1 MNIEFTARHFN
12 APNNLRDYAEKEV
25 SRILKYHSRA
35 VQCQIILIQENN
47 QFTTELNLSIP
58 QRKLNVKD
66 TTDNVRKSIDSAVRK
81 MIKRVS
87 KIKIKQRPVG

>member
-1 MNIEFTARHFN
+1 MNIEFTARHFH
-12 APNNLRDYAEKEV
+12 APDNLRDYAEKEV
-25 SRILKYHSRA
+25 SRILKYNSRA
-35 VQCQIILIQENN
+35 VQCQVILIQENN

-66 TTDNVRKSIDSAVRK
+66 TTDNVTKSIDRAVRK

-87 KIKIKQRPVG
+87 KIKTKQRPMG

>member
-1 MNIEFTARHFN
+1 MNIEFTARHFH
-12 APNNLRDYAEKEV
+12 ARDNLRDYAEKEV
-25 SRILKYHSRA
+25 FRILKYHSRA
-35 VQCQIILIQENN
+35 VQCQVILTQENN

-66 TTDNVRKSIDSAVRK
+66 TTDNVTKSIDRAVRK

-87 KIKIKQRPVG
+87 KIKTKQRPMG